1 MAKVK
6 KSAKDLFEVVRRIGR
21 VSTLTALE
29 QKDIAE
35 SAMKWVGD
43 NCCPIQVFGLE
54 ALKDAIEEEPIL
66 EDFEP
71 EVTHVED

>member
-1 MAKVK
+1 MAKVT
-6 KSAKDLFEVVRRIGR
+6 KSAKDLFDVVRRIGR
-21 VSTLTALE
+21 IHTLTALE

-54 ALKDAIEEEPIL
+54 ALKDAIEDEPVL
-66 EDFEP
+66 ENFEP
-71 EVTHVED
+71 EVTNVED